1 MPHELTQR
9 DELILAVMECLE
21 FMPRDELEHGVE
33 VYRISTDPTV
43 DLPGVLVET
52 GRIAKKHMD
61 AVLAVADAKVEA
73 EERAGGRR
81 ISSADKLDEIAR
93 EKDSARERA
102 ASAGAFSARTKKD
115 VKSAWAAYRKKAGAA
130 VSEEELR
137 RLASTESPQGVL
149 AVALKVSASLED
161 WEPAGEAAILVFDRL
176 SDPGNLGT
184 LLRAAHGLGADWA
197 VTLPGSV
204 DPWNPK
210 AVRASAGSLFSL
222 PVSQE
227 PWSLVV
233 AWLRR
238 HDFTILCADP
248 GGQTVPRAG
257 VSPAPARFALVVGSE
272 PTGLSDEVRAE
283 CQRLVAIDL
292 VGGAE
297 SLNAA
302 IAGALLLDRLLS
314 G

>member
-1 MPHELTQR
+1 MITKSQAKLIRRLRARKRREGEKAFLIEGVRAVEELLRSELTIDLLVTAPNLSGTARGR
-9 DELILAVMECLE
+9 DLL
-21 FMPRDELEHGVE
+21 D
-33 VYRISTDPTV
+33 RIEKGDW
-43 DLPGVLVET
+43 
-52 GRIAKKHMD
+52 
-61 AVLAVADAKVEA
+61 
-73 EERAGGRR
+73 
-81 ISSADKLDEIAR
+81 AR
-93 EKDSARERA
+93 
-102 ASAGAFSARTKKD
+102 
-115 VKSAWAAYRKKAGAA
+115 AA
-130 VSEEELR
+130 VSDEELR

-248 GGQTVPRAG
+248 DGQTVPRAG